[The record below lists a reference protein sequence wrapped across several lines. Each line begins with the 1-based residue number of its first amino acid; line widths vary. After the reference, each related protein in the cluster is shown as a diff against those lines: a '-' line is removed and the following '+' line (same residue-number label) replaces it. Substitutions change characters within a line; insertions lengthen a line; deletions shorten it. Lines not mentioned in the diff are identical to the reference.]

1 MNYGSGDRIDETRTG
16 SRPWAAPGRIS
27 LLCLVGFMGAGK
39 SSVGQALSRRL
50 GWPFE
55 DLDDRIEAQERR
67 SIAEIFRDSGEE
79 AFRHAETAALREL
92 LAAAGSASRIVAL
105 GGGAIAQAENAR
117 LLQQSG
123 ATVVF
128 LDAPIEE
135 LFRRCELEPR
145 ARPLRRDLSQ
155 FRELYDERRPF
166 YATARCRIDTNGKD
180 LETVAAEVACSLGL
194 A

>member
-1 MNYGSGDRIDETRTG
+1 M
-16 SRPWAAPGRIS
+16 
-27 LLCLVGFMGAGK
+27 CLVGFMGAGK
-39 SSVGQALSRRL
+39 TSVGHALSLRL

-55 DLDDRIEAQERR
+55 DLDDRIEAQEGR

-79 AFRHAETAALREL
+79 AFRHAETAALREV
-92 LAAAGSASRIVAL
+92 LAAAGSAPRILAL

-117 LLQQSG
+117 FLQQSG

-135 LFRRCELEPR
+135 LFRRCEQEPR
-145 ARPLRRDLSQ
+145 SRPLRRDLRQ
-155 FRELYDERRPF
+155 FRELYDQRRPF
-166 YATARCRIDTNGKD
+166 YATARCCIDTNGKD